1 MGVTF
6 GHRKAAE
13 RFAFGGYVSRVTAR
27 IFSASANSKRID
39 TMGQVKQA
47 AACEIADKHDV
58 KSEDDIANLEKSL
71 KLLQSEVKSV
81 KAELSNEQLKL
92 KRVSDLIAAYEKI
105 VEGNYIDRLI
115 KAQKNLA
122 QSRTAEAPTIIIS

>member
-1 MGVTF
+1 VTF

-13 RFAFGGYVSRVTAR
+13 RKTFGGYVSLVTAR

-39 TMGQVKQA
+39 TMGQVKQ

>member
-1 MGVTF
+1 
-6 GHRKAAE
+6 
-13 RFAFGGYVSRVTAR
+13 
-27 IFSASANSKRID
+27 
-39 TMGQVKQA
+39 MGQVKQA
-47 AACEIADKHDV
+47 AACEIADKNDV